1 MKNIEEIIK
10 DLSSAVESK
19 DDYVLYTQIS
29 NAIPEL
35 RNVMQEMSGVNV
47 GGVYLSYYEQAKN
60 DLVTDI
66 FLYLDTYIKK
76 NRPEDRKKYRLIVV
90 HGAISNKLCVVLK
103 GKRKSPLS
111 MDSVD
116 NCDVFD
122 VLQMNRKGFLS
133 KEGYEKFQKIRKESP
148 EYFLQ
153 YINNFNEELDKFI

>member
-10 DLSSAVESK
+10 NLSSAVESK